1 MLRPGERDRRHGN
14 QKTLWSKIVPIIK
27 TSIKEVMDNNPN
39 SPFWQ
44 RMTSTPAFKK
54 FEKELDNIMSVSVK
68 YGKPYNNLTPE
79 ELKNE

>member
-1 MLRPGERDRRHGN
+1 MP
-14 QKTLWSKIVPIIK
+14 VIK
-27 TSIKEVMDNNPN
+27 TSLAEVMNDDPN

-44 RMTSTPAFKK
+44 AMTSTPAFKK

-79 ELKNE
+79 ELKND

>member
-1 MLRPGERDRRHGN
+1 MP
-14 QKTLWSKIVPIIK
+14 VIK
-27 TSIKEVMDNNPN
+27 TSLAEVMNDDPN

-44 RMTSTPAFKK
+44 AMTSTPAFKL

-79 ELKNE
+79 ELKDD